1 MTAADVRLPQVP
13 ASTPT
18 PPIRRRGPS
27 PMRRRENAAAYILIT
42 PFVVVFALFIVVPLV
57 FSGYLSLFR
66 DQLVGGT
73 TFVALDNYTRAL
85 TDSSFLTG
93 VGRMAVFLVVQ
104 VPIMLGLALAFALLL
119 DAGVLYLQRFIRLGI
134 FIPYAVPSV
143 IAALMWGY
151 LYGPDFGPAAQIAK
165 NLGVSAPPFLSQ
177 QWMLGSIMNVVTWE
191 FIGYNMI
198 ILYAALRSIPS
209 ELFDAA
215 AVDGAGTVRTAW
227 SIKIPTIRPALILTA
242 IFSVIGSFQLFNE
255 PNLLRTLAPN
265 VIGTDYTPNM
275 YAYNLAFVNRDSNYA
290 AAIAFILGI
299 VIMVVSYSVQ
309 LSSQRK
315 ERGAR

>member
-1 MTAADVRLPQVP
+1 MTAADVRLPQGP

-18 PPIRRRGPS
+18 VPTRPRGPS
-27 PMRRRENAAAYILIT
+27 PMRRRENAAAYLLIT
-42 PFVVVFALFIVVPLV
+42 PFVIVFALFIVVPLV
-57 FSGYLSLFR
+57 YSGYLSLFR

-73 TFVALDNYTRAL
+73 TFVALDNYTRAI

-93 VGRMAVFLVVQ
+93 VGRMAVFLVIQ
-104 VPIMLGLALAFALLL
+104 VPIMLGLALVFALLL

-165 NLGVSAPPFLSQ
+165 NLHISAPPFLSQ
-177 QWMLGSIMNVVTWE
+177 NWMLGSIMNIVSWE

-215 AVDGAGTVRTAW
+215 AVDGAGRVRTAW
-227 SIKIPTIRPALILTA
+227 SIKIPAIRPAIILTA

-255 PNLLRTLAPN
+255 PNLLRTIAPN
-265 VIGTDYTPNM
+265 VIGIDYTPNM
-275 YAYNLAFVNRDSNYA
+275 YAYNLAFINRDSNYA
-290 AAIAFILGI
+290 AAIAFILGV

-309 LSSQRK
+309 LSTQRK
-315 ERGAR
+315 ERAAR